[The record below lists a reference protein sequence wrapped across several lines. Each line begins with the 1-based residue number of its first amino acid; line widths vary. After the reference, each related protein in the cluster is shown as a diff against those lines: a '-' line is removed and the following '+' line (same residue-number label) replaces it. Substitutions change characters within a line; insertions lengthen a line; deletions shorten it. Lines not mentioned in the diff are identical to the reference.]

1 MLESTYSIKM
11 NKNSIPN
18 LSERYWVDCD
28 PNNNG
33 CVGGNT
39 KLALEFVKDIT
50 GFYYEGELPYDD

>member
-1 MLESTYSIKM
+1 M